1 MLPPEMRSIG
11 RSHAI
16 RFLLSVLY
24 GIKPQNPLEFVAVIR
39 TIHATLTH
47 VGYCLPVQTHHLSPI
62 KWVMKMHKWFTKFT
76 AHGLKI

>member
-39 TIHATLTH
+39 TIHATQQRGIPSAMCHELVKCQMTRLRMKRL
-47 VGYCLPVQTHHLSPI
+47 LPVGHFPLRAP
-62 KWVMKMHKWFTKFT
+62 
-76 AHGLKI
+76 